1 MVGIYFLL
9 FILSFTIAFLTT
21 PVIRLLASRFGVHA
35 ALLIDGRPHK
45 NPTPLLGGV
54 AVFLA
59 FTFVA
64 FQLLEFASGM
74 AVDHCKDFSPPTCL
88 EGHIFITYGFVLLG
102 VCLLVIGGVL
112 DDIFHLSPVKQII
125 WPVLAAITVIAGGL
139 GQDNITNPL
148 YFLGLSGDP
157 LLHLNVRT
165 INVFGFE
172 LTLFTDFFTFAW
184 LMTLMYATKLL
195 DGLNGLVSGITVIG
209 SVILFFTSSA
219 LNQPI
224 PAFLALIV
232 AGSYL
237 GFLPYNFVGKIFLG
251 ESGSTIAGFL
261 LGALS
266 LLGPAKIS
274 ITLLVLGLPILD
286 LLWVM
291 YERKFQAKTSP
302 FAGDARH
309 LHFKLVRSGL
319 SSARA
324 VVLLW
329 GISLVFGALGLALQ
343 GIAKGALLI
352 LLIALMGFLLFATR
366 RKMAF

>member
-1 MVGIYFLL
+1 MIFLSVFL
-9 FILSFTIAFLTT
+9 VSFGLALVFT
-21 PVIRLLASRFGVHA
+21 PLVRFFAARIGVHDIPSPP
-35 ALLIDGRPHK
+35 LKTHQSR
-45 NPTPLLGGV
+45 TSLLGGV

-59 FTFVA
+59 FTGTLWFLHNQTGFKVETSFIIFGIVGA
-64 FQLLEFASGM
+64 LL
-74 AVDHCKDFSPPTCL
+74 
-88 EGHIFITYGFVLLG
+88 
-102 VCLLVIGGVL
+102 LLVIGGVL
-112 DDIFHLSPVKQII
+112 DDRYNLPPALQ
-125 WPVLAAITVIAGGL
+125 LAGPISATLFVIAAGV

-148 YFLGLSGDP
+148 YFLGLSSDP

-165 INVFGFE
+165 INVFGLE

-251 ESGSTIAGFL
+251 ESGSTVAGFL
-261 LGALS
+261 LGVLS

-291 YERKFQAKTSP
+291 YERKFRAKTSP

-319 SSARA
+319 SLRRA

-329 GISLVFGALGLALQ
+329 GISLVFGALGLVLQ
-343 GIAKGALLI
+343 GIAEGALLFS
-352 LLIALMGFLLFATR
+352 LIALMGILLFITR
-366 RKMAF
+366 RKTTLVSQ